1 MEYTIDM
8 GAPLAWNA
16 KGHNRVL
23 QNVANLIRTFQYEV
37 AYDRLLGINPDVF
50 DKPQEEA
57 FALYS
62 AEVYRVVSTF
72 EPRAKVKDVVFLG
85 IDQEGNI
92 KSKVVVE
99 I

>member
-37 AYDRLLGINPDVF
+37 AYDRLLIINLMF
-50 DKPQEEA
+50 SISLRKRHL
-57 FALYS
+57 LYILLKFI
-62 AEVYRVVSTF
+62 E
-72 EPRAKVKDVVFLG
+72 
-85 IDQEGNI
+85 
-92 KSKVVVE
+92 
-99 I
+99 